1 MDGFFQPSNLDIA
14 IPGATPPLRDDEIQL
29 QLALTDLTRKH
40 AYKIRH
46 EGYLSYNFIV
56 PDSTGLFED
65 AYDGRPNVRTV
76 VAYKDDKPAAT
87 VRVCLFDPSGAFP
100 GADKLPAME
109 IFDEEI
115 RALTGVPGGPNRP
128 KRAVEVG
135 RLARAPEF
143 ANDKKLIHAL
153 FRAVG
158 YLVLYFK
165 ADIVLNACR
174 PHHMPMYRRF
184 GFQNI
189 QEPRLYPGLTF
200 EAGLMACERGAYG
213 SACEKLPFLRR
224 ISPLDDAYQSLIC
237 GERTVLDDPAKAP
250 VDFGLL
256 AASRVSQPAMSMLS

>member
-1 MDGFFQPSNLDIA
+1 MDGFFQPSNLDISV
-14 IPGATPPLRDDEIQL
+14 PGATPPLREDEVEL
-29 QLALTDLTRKH
+29 QLALTDLTRTH

-56 PDSTGLFED
+56 GDSSGLFVD

-76 VAYKDDKPAAT
+76 VAYRDNQPAAT
-87 VRVCLFDPSGAFP
+87 VRVCLFDPSGEFP

-109 IFDEEI
+109 IFDSEI
-115 RALTGVPGGPNRP
+115 RALTANVEAGRKP

-184 GFQNI
+184 GFQNV

-200 EAGLMACERGAYG
+200 EAGLMACERSSYG

-237 GERTVLDDPAKAP
+237 GERTTFSDPTKPGLDFSLMASSLVSRPA
-250 VDFGLL
+250 
-256 AASRVSQPAMSMLS
+256 AALVS